1 MSVKQDLE
9 IVGVRKFYGKT
20 EAVKGISLKVSS
32 GEYCCLLGPS
42 GCGKTSLLRMVAGH
56 EDISD
61 GDILLGN
68 TRLNDLTPANRG
80 TSMMFQSY
88 ALFPHLSVLDN
99 VAFALKIKGVNK
111 AERYETAQSFIDMV
125 RMQDFS
131 TRLPDQLSGGQKQR
145 VALARALITKPKI
158 LLLDEPLSALD
169 PALRIDMRAELK
181 QMQRELGIT
190 FIHVTHSQDEALA
203 LSTVGVVMNEGRIEQ
218 FANPIDLFNKP
229 ANVFVADF
237 VGGHNILNL
246 GRRTYSLRADK
257 LKLVAASTEQE
268 DNGNLYKIKDIEFLG
283 SSISVTVNG
292 ADNSTLKARL
302 LDQEFYNH
310 QLQIGETV
318 GCHWQNDDLHEL
330 GTAVSA

>member
-1 MSVKQDLE
+1 MSVEQNLE
-9 IVGVRKFYGKT
+9 LVGLKKFYGKT
-20 EAVKGISLKVSS
+20 EAIKGLNLKIKS

-42 GCGKTSLLRMVAGH
+42 GCGKTSLLRMIAGH
-56 EDISD
+56 EEISE

-68 TRLNDLTPANRG
+68 KRLNGLTPANRG

-99 VAFALKIKGVNK
+99 VAFALKIKGMAK
-111 AERYETAQSFIDMV
+111 AERYDIAQKFIDMV
-125 RMQDFS
+125 RMSEFS
-131 TRLPDQLSGGQKQR
+131 NRLPDQLSGGQKQR

-203 LSTVGVVMNEGRIEQ
+203 LATIGVVMNEGRIEQ
-218 FANPIDLFNKP
+218 FANPIELFNKP

-237 VGGHNILNL
+237 VGGHNIMKL
-246 GRRTYSLRADK
+246 GASTYSLRADK
-257 LKLVAASTEQE
+257 LKLIGISKKPKNKVPSF
-268 DNGNLYKIKDIEFLG
+268 KIKDIEFLG
-283 SSISVTVNG
+283 SSISVTLVG
-292 ADNSTLKARL
+292 SDDLTLKAKVM
-302 LDQEFYNH
+302 DQDFYKHNFEIEQDVYCDWDENDLH
-310 QLQIGETV
+310 QLR
-318 GCHWQNDDLHEL
+318 N
-330 GTAVSA
+330 

>member
-1 MSVKQDLE
+1 MSVEQNLE
-9 IVGVRKFYGKT
+9 LVGLKKFYGKT
-20 EAVKGISLKVSS
+20 EAIKGLNLKIKS

-42 GCGKTSLLRMVAGH
+42 GCGKTSLLRMIAGH
-56 EDISD
+56 EEISE

-68 TRLNDLTPANRG
+68 KRLNGLTPANRG

-99 VAFALKIKGVNK
+99 VAFALKIKGMSK
-111 AERYETAQSFIDMV
+111 AERYDIAQKFIDMV
-125 RMQDFS
+125 RMSEFS
-131 TRLPDQLSGGQKQR
+131 NRLPDQLSGGQKQR

-203 LSTVGVVMNEGRIEQ
+203 LATIGVVMNEGRIEQ
-218 FANPIDLFNKP
+218 FANPIELFNKP

-237 VGGHNILNL
+237 VGGHNIMKL
-246 GRRTYSLRADK
+246 GASTYSLRADK
-257 LKLVAASTEQE
+257 LKLIGTSKKPKNKVPSF
-268 DNGNLYKIKDIEFLG
+268 KIKDIEFLG
-283 SSISVTVNG
+283 SSISVTLVG
-292 ADNSTLKARL
+292 SDDLTLKAKVM
-302 LDQEFYNH
+302 DQDFYKQNFEIEQDVYCDWDENDLH
-310 QLQIGETV
+310 QL
-318 GCHWQNDDLHEL
+318 
-330 GTAVSA
+330 SS

>member
-1 MSVKQDLE
+1 MSVEQNLE
-9 IVGVRKFYGKT
+9 LVGLKKFYGKT
-20 EAVKGISLKVSS
+20 EAIKGLNLKIKS

-42 GCGKTSLLRMVAGH
+42 GCGKTSLLRMIAGH
-56 EDISD
+56 EEISE

-68 TRLNDLTPANRG
+68 KRLNGLTPANRG

-99 VAFALKIKGVNK
+99 VAFALKIKGMAK
-111 AERYETAQSFIDMV
+111 AERYDIAQKFIDMV
-125 RMQDFS
+125 RMTEFS
-131 TRLPDQLSGGQKQR
+131 NRLPDQLSGGQKQR

-203 LSTVGVVMNEGRIEQ
+203 LATIGVVMNEGRIEQ
-218 FANPIDLFNKP
+218 FANPIELFNKP

-237 VGGHNILNL
+237 VGGHNIMNL
-246 GRRTYSLRADK
+246 GASTYSLRADK
-257 LKLVAASTEQE
+257 LKLISTSKKPK
-268 DNGNLYKIKDIEFLG
+268 NKVPSFKIKDIEFLG
-283 SSISVTVNG
+283 SSISVTLVG
-292 ADNSTLKARL
+292 SDDLTLKAKVM
-302 LDQEFYNH
+302 DQDFYKHNFEIE
-310 QLQIGETV
+310 QDVYCDWDE
-318 GCHWQNDDLHEL
+318 NDLHEL
-330 GTAVSA
+330 RN

>member
-1 MSVKQDLE
+1 MSVEQNLE
-9 IVGVRKFYGKT
+9 LVGLKKFYGKT
-20 EAVKGISLKVSS
+20 EAIKGLNLKIKS

-42 GCGKTSLLRMVAGH
+42 GCGKTSLLRMIAGH
-56 EDISD
+56 EEISE

-68 TRLNDLTPANRG
+68 KRLNGLTPANRG

-99 VAFALKIKGVNK
+99 VAFALKIKGMSK
-111 AERYETAQSFIDMV
+111 AERYDIAQKFIDMV
-125 RMQDFS
+125 RMSEFS
-131 TRLPDQLSGGQKQR
+131 NRLPDQLSGGQKQR

-203 LSTVGVVMNEGRIEQ
+203 LATIGVVMNEGRIEQ
-218 FANPIDLFNKP
+218 FANPIELFNKP

-237 VGGHNILNL
+237 VGGHNIMKL
-246 GRRTYSLRADK
+246 GASTYSLRADK
-257 LKLVAASTEQE
+257 LKLIGTSKKPKNKVPSF
-268 DNGNLYKIKDIEFLG
+268 KIKDIEFLG
-283 SSISVTVNG
+283 SSISVTLVG
-292 ADNSTLKARL
+292 SDDSTLKAKVM
-302 LDQEFYNH
+302 DQDFYKHNFEIEQDVYCDWDENDLH
-310 QLQIGETV
+310 QL
-318 GCHWQNDDLHEL
+318 
-330 GTAVSA
+330 SS

>member
-1 MSVKQDLE
+1 MSVEQNLE
-9 IVGVRKFYGKT
+9 LVGLKKFYGKT
-20 EAVKGISLKVSS
+20 EAIKGLNLKIKS

-42 GCGKTSLLRMVAGH
+42 GCGKTSLLRMIAGH
-56 EDISD
+56 EEISE

-68 TRLNDLTPANRG
+68 KRLNGLTPANRG

-99 VAFALKIKGVNK
+99 VAFALKIKGMSK
-111 AERYETAQSFIDMV
+111 AERYDIAQKFIDMV
-125 RMQDFS
+125 RMSEFS
-131 TRLPDQLSGGQKQR
+131 NRLPDQLSGGQKQR

-203 LSTVGVVMNEGRIEQ
+203 LATIGVVMNEGRIEQ
-218 FANPIDLFNKP
+218 FANPIELFNKP

-237 VGGHNILNL
+237 VGGHNIMKL
-246 GRRTYSLRADK
+246 GASTYSLRADK
-257 LKLVAASTEQE
+257 LKLIGTSKKPKNKVPSF
-268 DNGNLYKIKDIEFLG
+268 KIKDIEFLG
-283 SSISVTVNG
+283 SSISVTLVG
-292 ADNSTLKARL
+292 SDDLTLKAKVM
-302 LDQEFYNH
+302 DQEFYRHNFEIEQDVYCDWDENDLH
-310 QLQIGETV
+310 QL
-318 GCHWQNDDLHEL
+318 
-330 GTAVSA
+330 SS

>member
-1 MSVKQDLE
+1 MSVEQNLE
-9 IVGVRKFYGKT
+9 LVGLKKFYGKT
-20 EAVKGISLKVSS
+20 EAIKGLNLKIKS

-42 GCGKTSLLRMVAGH
+42 CCGKTSLLRMIAGH
-56 EDISD
+56 EEISE

-68 TRLNDLTPANRG
+68 KRLNGLTPANRG

-99 VAFALKIKGVNK
+99 VAFALKIKGMSK
-111 AERYETAQSFIDMV
+111 AERYDIAKKFIDMV
-125 RMQDFS
+125 RMSEFS
-131 TRLPDQLSGGQKQR
+131 NRLPDQLSGGQKQR

-203 LSTVGVVMNEGRIEQ
+203 LATIGVVMNEGRIEQ
-218 FANPIDLFNKP
+218 FANPIELFNKP

-237 VGGHNILNL
+237 VGGHNIMNL
-246 GRRTYSLRADK
+246 GASTYSLRADK
-257 LKLVAASTEQE
+257 LKLISTSKKPK
-268 DNGNLYKIKDIEFLG
+268 NKVPSFKIKDIEFLG
-283 SSISVTVNG
+283 SSISVTLVG
-292 ADNSTLKARL
+292 SDDLTLKAKVM
-302 LDQEFYNH
+302 DQDFYKHNFEIEQDVYCDWDENDLH
-310 QLQIGETV
+310 QLR
-318 GCHWQNDDLHEL
+318 N
-330 GTAVSA
+330 

>member
-1 MSVKQDLE
+1 MSVEQNLE
-9 IVGVRKFYGKT
+9 LVGLKKFYGKT
-20 EAVKGISLKVSS
+20 EAIKGLNLKIKS

-42 GCGKTSLLRMVAGH
+42 GCGKTSLLRMIAGH
-56 EDISD
+56 EEISE

-68 TRLNDLTPANRG
+68 KRLNGLTPANRG

-99 VAFALKIKGVNK
+99 VAFALKIKGMPK
-111 AERYETAQSFIDMV
+111 AERYDIAQKFIDMV
-125 RMQDFS
+125 RMSEFS
-131 TRLPDQLSGGQKQR
+131 NRLPDQLSGGQKQR

-203 LSTVGVVMNEGRIEQ
+203 LATIGVVMNEGRIEQ
-218 FANPIDLFNKP
+218 FANPIELFNKP

-237 VGGHNILNL
+237 VGGHNIMKL
-246 GRRTYSLRADK
+246 GASTYSLRADK
-257 LKLVAASTEQE
+257 LKLIGTSKKPKNKVPSF
-268 DNGNLYKIKDIEFLG
+268 KIKDIEFLG
-283 SSISVTVNG
+283 SSISVTLVG
-292 ADNSTLKARL
+292 SDDLTLKAKVM
-302 LDQEFYNH
+302 DQDFYKHNFEIEQDVYCDWDENDLH
-310 QLQIGETV
+310 QLR
-318 GCHWQNDDLHEL
+318 N
-330 GTAVSA
+330 

>member
-1 MSVKQDLE
+1 MSIEQNLE
-9 IVGVRKFYGKT
+9 LVGLKKFYGKT
-20 EAVKGISLKVSS
+20 EEIKGLNLKIKS

-42 GCGKTSLLRMVAGH
+42 GCGKTSLLRMIAGH
-56 EDISD
+56 EEISE

-68 TRLNDLTPANRG
+68 KRLNGLTPANRG

-99 VAFALKIKGVNK
+99 VAFALKIKGMAK
-111 AERYETAQSFIDMV
+111 AERYDIAQKFIDMV
-125 RMQDFS
+125 RMTEFS
-131 TRLPDQLSGGQKQR
+131 NRLPDQLSGGQKQR

-203 LSTVGVVMNEGRIEQ
+203 LATIGVVMNEGRIEQ
-218 FANPIDLFNKP
+218 FANPIELFNKP

-237 VGGHNILNL
+237 VGGHNIMKL
-246 GRRTYSLRADK
+246 GASTYSLRADK
-257 LKLVAASTEQE
+257 LKLIGTSKKPKNKVPSF
-268 DNGNLYKIKDIEFLG
+268 KIKDIEFLG
-283 SSISVTVNG
+283 SSISVTLVG
-292 ADNSTLKARL
+292 SDDSTLKAKVM
-302 LDQEFYNH
+302 DQDFYKHNFEIEQDVYCDWDENDLH
-310 QLQIGETV
+310 QL
-318 GCHWQNDDLHEL
+318 
-330 GTAVSA
+330 SS

>member
-1 MSVKQDLE
+1 MSVEQNLE
-9 IVGVRKFYGKT
+9 LVGLKKFYGKT
-20 EAVKGISLKVSS
+20 EAIKGLNLKIKS

-42 GCGKTSLLRMVAGH
+42 GCGKTSLLRMIAGH
-56 EDISD
+56 EEISE

-68 TRLNDLTPANRG
+68 KRLNGLTPANRG

-99 VAFALKIKGVNK
+99 VAFALKIKGMSK
-111 AERYETAQSFIDMV
+111 AERYDVAQKFIDMV
-125 RMQDFS
+125 RMSEFS
-131 TRLPDQLSGGQKQR
+131 NRLPDQLSGGQKQR

-203 LSTVGVVMNEGRIEQ
+203 LATIGVVMNEGRIEQ
-218 FANPIDLFNKP
+218 FANPIELFNKP

-237 VGGHNILNL
+237 VGGHNIMKL
-246 GRRTYSLRADK
+246 GASTYSLRADK
-257 LKLVAASTEQE
+257 LKLISTSKKPK
-268 DNGNLYKIKDIEFLG
+268 NKVPSFKIKDIEFLG
-283 SSISVTVNG
+283 SSISVTLVG
-292 ADNSTLKARL
+292 SDDLTLKAKVM
-302 LDQEFYNH
+302 DQDFYKHNFEIDQDVYCDWDENDLH
-310 QLQIGETV
+310 QLR
-318 GCHWQNDDLHEL
+318 N
-330 GTAVSA
+330 

>member
-1 MSVKQDLE
+1 MSVEQNLE
-9 IVGVRKFYGKT
+9 LVGLKKFYGKT
-20 EAVKGISLKVSS
+20 EAIKGLNLKIKS

-42 GCGKTSLLRMVAGH
+42 GCGKTSLLRMIAGH
-56 EDISD
+56 EEISE

-68 TRLNDLTPANRG
+68 KRLNGLTPANRG

-99 VAFALKIKGVNK
+99 VAFALKIKGMSK
-111 AERYETAQSFIDMV
+111 AERYDIAQKFIDMV
-125 RMQDFS
+125 RMSEFS
-131 TRLPDQLSGGQKQR
+131 NRLPDQLSGGQKQR

-203 LSTVGVVMNEGRIEQ
+203 LATIGVVMNEGRIEQ
-218 FANPIDLFNKP
+218 FANPIELFNKP

-237 VGGHNILNL
+237 VGGHNIMKL
-246 GRRTYSLRADK
+246 GASTYSLRADK
-257 LKLVAASTEQE
+257 LKLIGTSKKPKNKVPSF
-268 DNGNLYKIKDIEFLG
+268 KIKDIEFLG
-283 SSISVTVNG
+283 SSISVTLVG
-292 ADNSTLKARL
+292 SDDLTLKAKVM
-302 LDQEFYNH
+302 DQDFYKHNFEIEQDVYCDWDENDLH
-310 QLQIGETV
+310 QLS
-318 GCHWQNDDLHEL
+318 N
-330 GTAVSA
+330 

>member
-1 MSVKQDLE
+1 MSVEQNLE
-9 IVGVRKFYGKT
+9 LVGLKKFYGKT
-20 EAVKGISLKVSS
+20 EAIKGLNLKIKS

-42 GCGKTSLLRMVAGH
+42 GCGKTSLLRMIAGH
-56 EDISD
+56 EEISE

-68 TRLNDLTPANRG
+68 KRLNGLTPANRG

-99 VAFALKIKGVNK
+99 VAFALKIKGMPK
-111 AERYETAQSFIDMV
+111 AERYDIAQKFIDMV
-125 RMQDFS
+125 RMSEFS
-131 TRLPDQLSGGQKQR
+131 NRLPDQLSGGQKQR

-203 LSTVGVVMNEGRIEQ
+203 LATIGVVMNEGRIEQ
-218 FANPIDLFNKP
+218 FANPIELFNKP

-237 VGGHNILNL
+237 VGGHNIMKL
-246 GRRTYSLRADK
+246 GASTYSLRADK
-257 LKLVAASTEQE
+257 LKLIGTSKKPKNKVPSF
-268 DNGNLYKIKDIEFLG
+268 KIKDIEFLG
-283 SSISVTVNG
+283 SSISVTLVG
-292 ADNSTLKARL
+292 SDDLTLKAKVM
-302 LDQEFYNH
+302 DQDFYKNNFEIE
-310 QLQIGETV
+310 QDVYCDWDE
-318 GCHWQNDDLHEL
+318 NDLHEL
-330 GTAVSA
+330 RN

>member
-1 MSVKQDLE
+1 MSVEQNLE
-9 IVGVRKFYGKT
+9 LVGLKKFYGKT
-20 EAVKGISLKVSS
+20 EAIKGLDLKIKS

-42 GCGKTSLLRMVAGH
+42 GCGKTSLLRMIAGH
-56 EDISD
+56 EEISE

-68 TRLNDLTPANRG
+68 KRLNGLTPANRG

-99 VAFALKIKGVNK
+99 VAFALKIKGMPK
-111 AERYETAQSFIDMV
+111 AERYDIAQKFIDMV
-125 RMQDFS
+125 RMSEFS
-131 TRLPDQLSGGQKQR
+131 NRLPDQLSGGQKQR

-203 LSTVGVVMNEGRIEQ
+203 LATIGVVMNEGRIEQ
-218 FANPIDLFNKP
+218 FANPIELFNKP

-237 VGGHNILNL
+237 VGGHNIMKL
-246 GRRTYSLRADK
+246 GASTYSLRADK
-257 LKLVAASTEQE
+257 LKLIGTSKKPK
-268 DNGNLYKIKDIEFLG
+268 NKFPSFKIKDIEFLG
-283 SSISVTVNG
+283 SSISVTLVG
-292 ADNSTLKARL
+292 SDDLTLKAKVM
-302 LDQEFYNH
+302 DQDFYKHNFEIE
-310 QLQIGETV
+310 QDVYCDWDE
-318 GCHWQNDDLHEL
+318 NDLHEL
-330 GTAVSA
+330 RN

>member
-1 MSVKQDLE
+1 MNVEQNLE
-9 IVGVRKFYGKT
+9 LVGLKKFYGKT
-20 EAVKGISLKVSS
+20 EAIKGLNLKIKS

-42 GCGKTSLLRMVAGH
+42 GCGKTSLLRMIAGH
-56 EDISD
+56 EEISE

-68 TRLNDLTPANRG
+68 KRLNGLTPANRG

-99 VAFALKIKGVNK
+99 VAFALKIKGMSK
-111 AERYETAQSFIDMV
+111 AERYDIAQKFIDMV
-125 RMQDFS
+125 RMSEFS
-131 TRLPDQLSGGQKQR
+131 NRLPDQLSGGQKQR

-203 LSTVGVVMNEGRIEQ
+203 LATIGVVMNEGRIEQ
-218 FANPIDLFNKP
+218 FANPIELFNKP

-237 VGGHNILNL
+237 VGGHNIMKL
-246 GRRTYSLRADK
+246 GASTYSLRADK
-257 LKLVAASTEQE
+257 LKLIGTSKKPK
-268 DNGNLYKIKDIEFLG
+268 NKFPSFKIKDIEFLG
-283 SSISVTVNG
+283 SSISVTLVG
-292 ADNSTLKARL
+292 SDDLTLKAKVM
-302 LDQEFYNH
+302 DQDFYKHNFEIEQDVYCDWDENDLH
-310 QLQIGETV
+310 QLR
-318 GCHWQNDDLHEL
+318 N
-330 GTAVSA
+330 

>member
-1 MSVKQDLE
+1 MSVEQNLE
-9 IVGVRKFYGKT
+9 LVGLKKFYGKT
-20 EAVKGISLKVSS
+20 EAIKGLDLKIKS

-42 GCGKTSLLRMVAGH
+42 GCGKTSLLRMIAGH
-56 EDISD
+56 EEISE

-68 TRLNDLTPANRG
+68 KRLNGLTPANRG

-99 VAFALKIKGVNK
+99 VAFALKIKGMSK
-111 AERYETAQSFIDMV
+111 AERYDIAQKFIDMV
-125 RMQDFS
+125 RMSEFS
-131 TRLPDQLSGGQKQR
+131 NRLPDQLSGGQKQR

-203 LSTVGVVMNEGRIEQ
+203 LATIGVVMNEGRIEQ
-218 FANPIDLFNKP
+218 FANPIELFNKP

-237 VGGHNILNL
+237 VGGHNIMKL
-246 GRRTYSLRADK
+246 GASTYSLRADK
-257 LKLVAASTEQE
+257 LKLIGTSKKPKNKVPSF
-268 DNGNLYKIKDIEFLG
+268 KIKDIEFLG
-283 SSISVTVNG
+283 SSISVTLVG
-292 ADNSTLKARL
+292 SDDLTLKAKVM
-302 LDQEFYNH
+302 DQDFYKHNFEIEQDVYCDWDENDLH
-310 QLQIGETV
+310 QLR
-318 GCHWQNDDLHEL
+318 N
-330 GTAVSA
+330 

>member
-1 MSVKQDLE
+1 MSVEQNLE
-9 IVGVRKFYGKT
+9 LVGLKKFYGKT
-20 EAVKGISLKVSS
+20 EAIKGLNLKIKS

-42 GCGKTSLLRMVAGH
+42 GCGKTSLLRMIAGH
-56 EDISD
+56 EEISE

-68 TRLNDLTPANRG
+68 KRLNGLTPANRG

-99 VAFALKIKGVNK
+99 VAFALKIKGMSK
-111 AERYETAQSFIDMV
+111 AERYDVAQKFIDMV
-125 RMQDFS
+125 RMSEFS
-131 TRLPDQLSGGQKQR
+131 NRLPDQLSGGQKQR

-203 LSTVGVVMNEGRIEQ
+203 LATIGVVMNEGRIEQ
-218 FANPIDLFNKP
+218 FANPIELFNKP

-237 VGGHNILNL
+237 VGGHNIMNL
-246 GRRTYSLRADK
+246 GASTYSLRADK
-257 LKLVAASTEQE
+257 LKLISTSKKPK
-268 DNGNLYKIKDIEFLG
+268 NKVPSFKIKDIEFLG
-283 SSISVTVNG
+283 SSISVTLVG
-292 ADNSTLKARL
+292 SDDLTLKAKVM
-302 LDQEFYNH
+302 DQDFYKHNFEIEQDVYCDWDENDLH
-310 QLQIGETV
+310 QLR
-318 GCHWQNDDLHEL
+318 N
-330 GTAVSA
+330 

>member
-1 MSVKQDLE
+1 MSVEQNLE
-9 IVGVRKFYGKT
+9 LVGLKKFYGKT
-20 EAVKGISLKVSS
+20 EAIKGLNLKIKS

-42 GCGKTSLLRMVAGH
+42 GCGKTSLLRMIAGH
-56 EDISD
+56 EEISE

-68 TRLNDLTPANRG
+68 KRLNGLTPANRG

-99 VAFALKIKGVNK
+99 VAFALKIKGMPK
-111 AERYETAQSFIDMV
+111 AERYDIAQKFIDMV
-125 RMQDFS
+125 RMSEFS
-131 TRLPDQLSGGQKQR
+131 NRLPDQLSGGQKQR

-203 LSTVGVVMNEGRIEQ
+203 LATIGVVMKEGRIEQ
-218 FANPIDLFNKP
+218 FANPIELFNKP

-237 VGGHNILNL
+237 VGGHNIMNL
-246 GRRTYSLRADK
+246 GASTYSLRADK
-257 LKLVAASTEQE
+257 LKLSGTSKKPKNKVPSF
-268 DNGNLYKIKDIEFLG
+268 KIKDIEFLG
-283 SSISVTVNG
+283 SSISVTLVG
-292 ADNSTLKARL
+292 SDDLTLKAKVM
-302 LDQEFYNH
+302 DQDFYKHNFEIEQDVYCDWEENDLH
-310 QLQIGETV
+310 QL
-318 GCHWQNDDLHEL
+318 
-330 GTAVSA
+330 SS

>member
-1 MSVKQDLE
+1 MSVEQNLE
-9 IVGVRKFYGKT
+9 LVGLKKFYGKT
-20 EAVKGISLKVSS
+20 EAIKGLNLKIKS

-42 GCGKTSLLRMVAGH
+42 GCGKTSLLRMIAGH
-56 EDISD
+56 EEISE

-68 TRLNDLTPANRG
+68 KRLNGLTPANRG

-99 VAFALKIKGVNK
+99 VAFALKIKGMSK
-111 AERYETAQSFIDMV
+111 AERYDIAQKFIDMV
-125 RMQDFS
+125 RMSEFS
-131 TRLPDQLSGGQKQR
+131 NRLPDQLSGGQKQR

-203 LSTVGVVMNEGRIEQ
+203 LATIGVVMNEGRIEQ
-218 FANPIDLFNKP
+218 FANPIELFNKP

-237 VGGHNILNL
+237 VGGHNIMKL
-246 GRRTYSLRADK
+246 GASTYSLRADK
-257 LKLVAASTEQE
+257 LKLIGTSKKPKNKVPSF
-268 DNGNLYKIKDIEFLG
+268 KIKDIEFLG
-283 SSISVTVNG
+283 SSISVTLVG
-292 ADNSTLKARL
+292 SDDLTLKAKVM
-302 LDQEFYNH
+302 DQDFYKQNFEIEQDVYCDWDENDLH
-310 QLQIGETV
+310 QLR
-318 GCHWQNDDLHEL
+318 N
-330 GTAVSA
+330 

>member
-1 MSVKQDLE
+1 MSVEQNLE
-9 IVGVRKFYGKT
+9 LVGLKKFYGKT
-20 EAVKGISLKVSS
+20 EAIKGLNLKIKS

-42 GCGKTSLLRMVAGH
+42 GCGKTSLLRMIAGH
-56 EDISD
+56 EEISE

-68 TRLNDLTPANRG
+68 KRLNGLTPANRG

-99 VAFALKIKGVNK
+99 VAFALKIKGMPK
-111 AERYETAQSFIDMV
+111 AERYDIAQKFIDMV
-125 RMQDFS
+125 RMSEFS
-131 TRLPDQLSGGQKQR
+131 NRLPDQLSGGQKQR

-203 LSTVGVVMNEGRIEQ
+203 LATIGVDMNEGRIEQ
-218 FANPIDLFNKP
+218 FANPIELFNKP

-237 VGGHNILNL
+237 VGGHNIMKL
-246 GRRTYSLRADK
+246 GASTYSLRADK
-257 LKLVAASTEQE
+257 LKLIGTSKKPKNKAPSF
-268 DNGNLYKIKDIEFLG
+268 KIKDIEFLG
-283 SSISVTVNG
+283 SSISVTLVG
-292 ADNSTLKARL
+292 SDDLTLKAKVM
-302 LDQEFYNH
+302 DQDFYKNNFEIE
-310 QLQIGETV
+310 QDVYCDWDE
-318 GCHWQNDDLHEL
+318 NDLHEL
-330 GTAVSA
+330 RN

>member
-1 MSVKQDLE
+1 MSVEQNLE
-9 IVGVRKFYGKT
+9 LVGLKKFYGKT
-20 EAVKGISLKVSS
+20 EAIKGLDLKIKS

-42 GCGKTSLLRMVAGH
+42 GCGKTSLLRMIAGH
-56 EDISD
+56 EEISE

-68 TRLNDLTPANRG
+68 KRLNGLTPANRG

-99 VAFALKIKGVNK
+99 VAFALKIKGMPK
-111 AERYETAQSFIDMV
+111 AERYDIAQKFIDMV
-125 RMQDFS
+125 RMSEFS
-131 TRLPDQLSGGQKQR
+131 NRLPDQLSGGQKQR

-203 LSTVGVVMNEGRIEQ
+203 LATIGVVMNEGRIEQ
-218 FANPIDLFNKP
+218 FANPIELFNKP

-237 VGGHNILNL
+237 VGGHNIMNL
-246 GRRTYSLRADK
+246 GASTYSLRADK
-257 LKLVAASTEQE
+257 LKLISTSKKPK
-268 DNGNLYKIKDIEFLG
+268 NKVPSFKIKDIEFLG
-283 SSISVTVNG
+283 SSISVTLVGN
-292 ADNSTLKARL
+292 DDLTLKAKVM
-302 LDQEFYNH
+302 DQDFYKHNFEIE
-310 QLQIGETV
+310 QDVYCDWDE
-318 GCHWQNDDLHEL
+318 NDLHEL
-330 GTAVSA
+330 RN

>member
-1 MSVKQDLE
+1 MSVEQNLE
-9 IVGVRKFYGKT
+9 LVGLKKFYGKT
-20 EAVKGISLKVSS
+20 EAIKGLNLKIKS

-42 GCGKTSLLRMVAGH
+42 GCGKTSLLRMIAGH
-56 EDISD
+56 EEISE

-68 TRLNDLTPANRG
+68 KRLNGLTPANRG

-99 VAFALKIKGVNK
+99 VAFALKIKGMSK
-111 AERYETAQSFIDMV
+111 AERYDIAQKFIDMV
-125 RMQDFS
+125 RMSEFS
-131 TRLPDQLSGGQKQR
+131 NRLPDQLSGGQKQR

-203 LSTVGVVMNEGRIEQ
+203 LATIGVVMNEGRIEQ
-218 FANPIDLFNKP
+218 FANPIELFNKP

-237 VGGHNILNL
+237 VGGHNIMKL
-246 GRRTYSLRADK
+246 GASTYSLRADK
-257 LKLVAASTEQE
+257 LKLIGTSKKPKNK
-268 DNGNLYKIKDIEFLG
+268 DPSFKIKDIEFLG
-283 SSISVTVNG
+283 SSISVTLVG
-292 ADNSTLKARL
+292 SDDLTLKAKVM
-302 LDQEFYNH
+302 DQDFYKNNFEIE
-310 QLQIGETV
+310 QDVYCDWDE
-318 GCHWQNDDLHEL
+318 NDLHEL
-330 GTAVSA
+330 RN

>member
-1 MSVKQDLE
+1 MSVEQNLE
-9 IVGVRKFYGKT
+9 LVGLKKFYGKT
-20 EAVKGISLKVSS
+20 EAIKGLNLKIKS

-42 GCGKTSLLRMVAGH
+42 GCGKTSLLRMIAGH
-56 EDISD
+56 EEISE

-68 TRLNDLTPANRG
+68 KRLNGLTPANRG

-99 VAFALKIKGVNK
+99 VAFALKIKGMSK
-111 AERYETAQSFIDMV
+111 AERYDIAQKFIDMV
-125 RMQDFS
+125 RMSEFS
-131 TRLPDQLSGGQKQR
+131 NRLPDQLSGGQKQR

-203 LSTVGVVMNEGRIEQ
+203 LATIGVVMNEGRIEQ
-218 FANPIDLFNKP
+218 FANPIELFNKP

-237 VGGHNILNL
+237 VGGHNIMKL
-246 GRRTYSLRADK
+246 GASTYSLRADK
-257 LKLVAASTEQE
+257 LKLIGTSKKPK
-268 DNGNLYKIKDIEFLG
+268 NKFPSFKIKDIEFLG
-283 SSISVTVNG
+283 SSISVTLVG
-292 ADNSTLKARL
+292 SDDLTLKAKVM
-302 LDQEFYNH
+302 DQDFYKHNFEIEQDVYCDWDENDLH
-310 QLQIGETV
+310 QL
-318 GCHWQNDDLHEL
+318 
-330 GTAVSA
+330 SS

>member
-1 MSVKQDLE
+1 MSVEQNLE
-9 IVGVRKFYGKT
+9 LVGLKKFYGKT
-20 EAVKGISLKVSS
+20 EAIKGLNLKIKS

-42 GCGKTSLLRMVAGH
+42 GCGKTSLLRMIAGH
-56 EDISD
+56 EEISE

-68 TRLNDLTPANRG
+68 KRLNGLTPANRG

-99 VAFALKIKGVNK
+99 VAFALKIKGMSK
-111 AERYETAQSFIDMV
+111 AERHDIAQKFIDMV
-125 RMQDFS
+125 RMSEFS
-131 TRLPDQLSGGQKQR
+131 NRLPDQLSGGQKQR

-203 LSTVGVVMNEGRIEQ
+203 LATIGVVMNEGRIEQ
-218 FANPIDLFNKP
+218 FANPIELFNKP

-237 VGGHNILNL
+237 VGGHNIMKL
-246 GRRTYSLRADK
+246 GASTYSLRADK
-257 LKLVAASTEQE
+257 LKLIGTSKKPKNKVPSF
-268 DNGNLYKIKDIEFLG
+268 KIKDIEFLG
-283 SSISVTVNG
+283 SSISVTLVG
-292 ADNSTLKARL
+292 SDDLTLKAKVM
-302 LDQEFYNH
+302 DQDFYKHNFEIEQDVYCDWDENDLH
-310 QLQIGETV
+310 QLR
-318 GCHWQNDDLHEL
+318 N
-330 GTAVSA
+330 